1 MNLLQCVKRLFLFLK
16 SLYLRHFR
24 NYTEARIFFGPKIN
38 VIMGGNAQGKS
49 NLLEAISL
57 ISTGRSFRT
66 QHLSE
71 AIQQG
76 HTFFCLEAE
85 ILRDG
90 VLHTLK
96 LLFDGKNKKLSLD
109 ANEFS
114 SFAPLLGTFPSIL
127 SLPEDTNLITDS
139 PSTRRRFLN
148 LHLAQ
153 SDSLYLHHLSRF
165 WRSMKQRNC
174 LLKSQREASLDCW
187 ELEMAT
193 SAQYL
198 FQARTL
204 FLQQLN
210 DPFYKYSNTLSSRA
224 ESVSIRFQPTY
235 PSLPE
240 SYVELLK
247 KTRKQ
252 EFEIGHTLRGPH
264 RDDLLFFINDQKAEH
279 FASQGQKKTL
289 AIALRFAQWSHL
301 IDQYACPAFMA
312 IDDVGSMLDLSRQE
326 QLHTQLECM
335 QQVFLTTPSPLPH
348 ISDAHLIS
356 LPMKNK

>member
-1 MNLLQCVKRLFLFLK
+1 MSLHQLEKRQPLFLK
-16 SLYLRHFR
+16 SLYLRAFR
-24 NYTEARIFFGPKIN
+24 NYTEARISFGPKIN
-38 VIMGGNAQGKS
+38 VIMGHNAQGKT

-66 QHLSE
+66 EHLSE
-71 AIQQG
+71 LIQHG
-76 HTFFCLEAE
+76 SSFFCLEAE
-85 ILRDG
+85 IVRDQ
-90 VLHTLK
+90 VLHTIK
-96 LLFDGKNKKLSLD
+96 LIFDGKNKKLSID

-127 SLPEDTNLITDS
+127 SLPEDTDLITDS

-153 SDSLYLHHLSRF
+153 SNPLYLHHLSRF
-165 WRSMKQRNC
+165 WRAMKQRNC
-174 LLKSQREASLDCW
+174 LLKQKKEDSLDCW
-187 ELEMAT
+187 ESEMAI

-198 FQARTL
+198 FQSRTL

-210 DPFYKYSNTLSSRA
+210 DPFHRYSNTLSSRA

-240 SYVELLK
+240 SYAELLK

-252 EFEIGHTLRGPH
+252 EFEVGYTLRGPH
-264 RDDLLFFINDQKAEH
+264 RDDLLFFINDQRAEQ

-301 IDQYACPAFMA
+301 IEQHNCLAFMA

-326 QLHTQLECM
+326 QLHIQLECM
-335 QQVFLTTPSPLPH
+335 QQVFLTTPSPLAS
-348 ISDAHLIS
+348 ISNAHLIN
-356 LPMKNK
+356 LPIKN